1 MTQVTMREMLEAGVH
16 FGHQKRFWNPK
27 MDQYIYGSRNNIH
40 IINLEKTLPLFNEA
54 MDFLGKIAAKN
65 GKILF
70 VGTKHA
76 AREVIKE
83 EAQRAG
89 MPYVDHRW
97 LGGMLTNYKTI
108 RHSIKRLK
116 TLEDQFEK
124 GNFGRMT
131 KKEILNLER
140 EKEKLERGIGGI
152 KNMGGIPDAV
162 FIIDV
167 GHEDIALAEARKVGV
182 PIVGIVDTNNSPD
195 KLDFMIPGNDDA
207 TKAIHLYV
215 RTLADVI
222 LAARSR
228 NGSMQDSIGDNNEFV
243 EVEEKNEQESA
254 GE

>member
-27 MDQYIYGSRNNIH
+27 MDQYIYGARNNIH

-54 MDFLGKIAAKN
+54 MNFLGKVAAKN

-83 EAQRAG
+83 EALRAG

-116 TLEDQFEK
+116 TLEEQFEK

-162 FIIDV
+162 FIVDL
-167 GHEDIALAEARKVGV
+167 GHEDIALA
-182 PIVGIVDTNNSPD
+182 
-195 KLDFMIPGNDDA
+195 
-207 TKAIHLYV
+207 
-215 RTLADVI
+215 
-222 LAARSR
+222 
-228 NGSMQDSIGDNNEFV
+228 
-243 EVEEKNEQESA
+243 
-254 GE
+254 